1 MKDIKILHC
10 SDLHFDT
17 PFSELDKDFA
27 EKRREDLRETFG
39 NIVNLAKKEEVD
51 VLLICGDLFD
61 NQRVMR
67 TTLDYI
73 RRKLEE
79 IPEISVFIAPGNH
92 DPYNEKTFYT
102 MIDWPLNVH
111 IFKSDMEAVYIEDKN
126 ITVYGQG
133 FSEYYERESFLKE
146 FSSKFKINEKHINI
160 MALHGD
166 ISDRGKTNEYNPIT
180 PYEIG
185 ESNMDYIAL
194 GHRHS
199 FSGIKKEKN
208 TRYSYCGNPEGRA
221 FDEKGE
227 KGVVL
232 GSISKDNV
240 DLNFIPICKRKYE
253 EVSLNIENALTYED
267 ISNNIISSIPKDSR
281 HKDIYKVIL
290 LGEVKEDFSIN
301 LEVLKEKL
309 SKHFYYMKLKD
320 STEIKLDYNI
330 ISKEFTLKGLYTK
343 KMLEKIKKAEKDE
356 DKRLLKE
363 ALKAGIK
370 CLSNKE
376 LIL

>member
-363 ALKAGIK
+363 ALKAGIQ

>member
-39 NIVNLAKKEEVD
+39 NIVNLAKQEKVD
-51 VLLICGDLFD
+51 ILLICGDLFD

-73 RRKLEE
+73 RTKLEDISE
-79 IPEISVFIAPGNH
+79 IKVFISPGNH

-102 MIDWPLNVH
+102 MINWPLNVH
-111 IFKSDMEAVYIEDKN
+111 IFKSNMEAVYIEDKG

-133 FSEYYERESFLKE
+133 FSEHYERESCLKN
-146 FSSKFKINEKHINI
+146 FFNKFKVNEKHINI
-160 MALHGD
+160 MALHGE
-166 ISDRGKTNEYNPIT
+166 ISDRGKINEYNPIT

-185 ESNMDYIAL
+185 ESKMDYIAL

-208 TRYSYCGNPEGRA
+208 THYSYCGNPEGRA

-232 GSISKDNV
+232 GKISKDNV
-240 DLNFIPICKRKYE
+240 DLRFTSICKRKYE
-253 EVSLNIENALTYED
+253 EVSLNIEGALTYED
-267 ISNNIISSIPKDSR
+267 ISNNIISSISKDSR

-301 LEVLKEKL
+301 LEVLKEKV
-309 SKHFYYMKLKD
+309 SKHFYYIKLKD
-320 STEIKLDYNI
+320 STEIKLDYNV

-343 KMLEKIKKAEKDE
+343 KLLKKIEEAEKEE

-363 ALKAGIK
+363 ALKAGIQ

>member
-39 NIVNLAKKEEVD
+39 NIVNLAKKENVD
-51 VLLICGDLFD
+51 ILLICGDLFD

-73 RRKLEE
+73 RTKLED
-79 IPEISVFIAPGNH
+79 IPEIRVFIAPGNH
-92 DPYNEKTFYT
+92 DPYNDKTFYT
-102 MIDWPLNVH
+102 MINWPLNVH
-111 IFKSDMEAVYIEDKN
+111 IFKSNMEAVYIENKN

-133 FSEYYERESFLKE
+133 FSEYYERESFLKD

-160 MALHGD
+160 MALHGE
-166 ISDRGKTNEYNPIT
+166 ISDRGKINEYNPIT

-185 ESNMDYIAL
+185 ESKMDYIAL

-199 FSGIKKEKN
+199 FSGIKREKN

-232 GSISKDNV
+232 GSISKGNV
-240 DLNFIPICKRKYE
+240 DLNFIPICKRRYE
-253 EVSLNIENALTYED
+253 EISINIENALTYED
-267 ISNNIISSIPKDSR
+267 ISNNIISSIPKDSIYI
-281 HKDIYKVIL
+281 DIYKVIL

-301 LEVLKEKL
+301 LEVLKEKV
-309 SKHFYYMKLKD
+309 SKHFYYIKLKD
-320 STEIKLDYNI
+320 STEIKLDYNV

-343 KMLEKIKKAEKDE
+343 KMLQKIEEAEKDE

-363 ALKAGIK
+363 ALKAGIQ

>member
-363 ALKAGIK
+363 ALKSGIQ

>member
-133 FSEYYERESFLKE
+133 FSEYYERKSFLKD
-146 FSSKFKINEKHINI
+146 FPSKFKINEKHINI

-320 STEIKLDYNI
+320 SIEIKLDYNI

-363 ALKAGIK
+363 ALKSGIQ